1 MAMKLVLFDIDGTLL
16 HCGGKTREPL
26 AEALEQVCGTS
37 GSLRT
42 DGFAGKTDDQ
52 IVFDALISAGL
63 DEGEITEALP
73 QIKSRYLGILE
84 ERVDGEGIRLLPG
97 VLETLERLAAD
108 DSVRVGLLTGNWRT
122 GAHWKLQHFDLNGQF
137 EVGAFGDGRRDRIE
151 LPPVALGEARAR
163 FGFDFPVA
171 DVVIVGDTPNDV
183 RCGHHH
189 GIPVLAV
196 ATGYSARRELQ
207 ESGADWVCD
216 NLIEAGCLEPVLS
229 EIDEDSSQAR
239 SGGGAR

>member
-63 DEGEITEALP
+63 DEEEIGAALP
-73 QIKSRYLGILE
+73 QIKSHYLEILE
-84 ERVDGEGIRLLPG
+84 ERVDGDGIRLLPG
-97 VLETLERLAAD
+97 VIETLERLAAD
-108 DSVRVGLLTGNWRT
+108 ASVHLGLLTGNWRT
-122 GAHWKLQHFDLNGQF
+122 GAHWKLQHFDLNRQF
-137 EVGAFGDGRRDRIE
+137 EVGAFGDGRRDRID
-151 LPPVALGEARAR
+151 LPPVALSEVRAHL
-163 FGFDFPVA
+163 GFDFPVA
-171 DVVIVGDTPNDV
+171 AVVIVGDTPNDV
-183 RCGHHH
+183 RCGRHH

-196 ATGYSARRELQ
+196 ATGYSERGELE

-216 NLIEAGCLEPVLS
+216 NLIDAGYLEPMLS
-229 EIDEDSSQAR
+229 EIDEDWSQTG